1 MIPIQLHD
9 LLLKDISTFEDKQSI
24 ASSVIEFA
32 TVDGGFKLPKRSRR
46 TIKKI
51 QINGTI
57 TRNFCDDCSLTVKE
71 FKCKLQKLRSY
82 GIISLFASDPV
93 DDEIYKLNVVAS
105 DPYLIVHRSG
115 DFDFSLTL
123 DSTDAEWIQ
132 VDKTNLFQKK
142 TGSLCYC
149 LGWNKI
155 DTIDTHTPSICLPFV
170 DILDPFWSPPAI
182 SNETSRFVNIF
193 TKMGFITVTNGASST
208 ICGNGSWTATAPITM
223 TLQSSAVDVSKYPDG
238 TSVTP
243 LDYLLFSLNIS
254 NISTLTDLNC
264 RIKSVFGASN
274 FWDFNN
280 LQLQTT
286 MVNNTCIEVRIP
298 LSYAVKTG
306 QLDLTAVNQIQFTAS
321 GTGQFTVNN
330 FRFEKRFGV
339 GWTPF
344 NNSIGI
350 QVDCNAEVQVLSIF
364 DGLNPKV
371 VQYGSDTF
379 TLPVG
384 TIAVAIYNSQV
395 EIYSN
400 SVRQTLKRIKTK
412 LENGENIGISII
424 SQDTRQSYYKV
435 NNTQT

>member
-24 ASSVIEFA
+24 ASSVVEFA
-32 TVDGGFKLPKRSRR
+32 TIDGGFKLPKRARR
-46 TIKKI
+46 TVKKL

-57 TRNFCDDCSLTVKE
+57 TNEFCSNCGLSVKD
-71 FKCKLQKLRSY
+71 FKCRLQKLRSY
-82 GIISLFASDPV
+82 GPIVLFASDPV
-93 DDEIYKLNVVAS
+93 EDEIYKLNVVAS
-105 DPYLIVHRSG
+105 DPYIITHRSS

-123 DSTDAEWIQ
+123 DSTDSEWIQ
-132 VDKTNLFQKK
+132 VDKTELYLRKA
-142 TGSLCYC
+142 GPLCYC
-149 LGWNKI
+149 LTWNEIEPI
-155 DTIDTHTPSICLPFV
+155 DTSNPQPCLPFV
-170 DILDPFWSPPAI
+170 DILDPFWSPPPA

-193 TKMGFITVTNGASST
+193 TRMGTITPTNGASST
-208 ICGNGSWTATAPITM
+208 ICGAGSWTATGGT
-223 TLQSSAVDVSKYPDG
+223 TFSLQSSAVNVSQYPDG
-238 TSVTP
+238 TNVTA
-243 LDYLLFSLNIS
+243 LDYLVFSLNIA
-254 NISTLTDLNC
+254 NTINLNGLTC
-264 RIKSVFGASN
+264 RIKSVFGTSN
-274 FWDFNN
+274 FWDFYG
-280 LQLQTT
+280 LESQTT
-286 MVNNTCIEVRIP
+286 MVNNSCIEVRIP
-298 LSYAVKTG
+298 LAYAVKTG
-306 QLDLTAVNQIQFTAS
+306 QLDLTAVNLIQFTANGS
-321 GTGQFTVNN
+321 SQYTVNN
-330 FRFEKRFGV
+330 LRFEKRFGV

-412 LENGENIGISII
+412 LENSESIGISII
-424 SQDTRQSYYKV
+424 SQDTKQSYYKV